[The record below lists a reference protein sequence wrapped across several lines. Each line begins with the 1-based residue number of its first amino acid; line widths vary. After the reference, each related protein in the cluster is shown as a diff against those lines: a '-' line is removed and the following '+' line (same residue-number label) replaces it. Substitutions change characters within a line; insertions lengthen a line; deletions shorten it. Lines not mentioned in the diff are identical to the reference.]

1 MNRVVAVA
9 GGSGSG
15 KSTLARS
22 LFAVCGPER
31 LTVLPIDAYYHD
43 LSHLELAAR
52 EEVNFD
58 HPDALDLDLFSCH
71 VEALRAGQSVGC
83 PTYDFTTHCRK
94 SSTLTIEP
102 RKTILVEGILVAA
115 HSRLRQLYD
124 ALVFVDTPVELR
136 WERRLER
143 DQRDRGR
150 DRSSIDVF
158 WARAESTFTQWGAKA
173 LDVADLV
180 IKGDQLPE
188 RMVAELMPYMDP
200 R

>member
-1 MNRVVAVA
+1 MNQIIAIA

-15 KSTLARS
+15 KSTLAS
-22 LFAVCGPER
+22 ALLAACGPDH
-31 LTVLPIDAYYHD
+31 LAVLPIDAYYHD
-43 LSHLELAAR
+43 LSHLEVAAR

-58 HPDALDLDLFSCH
+58 HPDALDLQLFSCH
-71 VEALRAGQSVGC
+71 VEALRAGQSVKC
-83 PTYDFTTHCRK
+83 PTYDFTTHCRQTA
-94 SSTLTIEP
+94 TLTIAP

-115 HSRLRQLYD
+115 HSQLRALYD
-124 ALVFVDTPVELR
+124 QLVFVDPPAELR

-143 DQRDRGR
+143 DQRERGR

-158 WARAESTFTQWGAKA
+158 WARAEDTFIHWGSKA
-173 LDVADLV
+173 LGDADLV

-188 RMVAELMPYMDP
+188 QMVAELLTYTHL